1 MKRRAIA
8 IAIAIAIATD
18 AEPNRAAARVSAETS
33 A

>member
-8 IAIAIAIATD
+8 IAIAIA

-33 A
+33 Q